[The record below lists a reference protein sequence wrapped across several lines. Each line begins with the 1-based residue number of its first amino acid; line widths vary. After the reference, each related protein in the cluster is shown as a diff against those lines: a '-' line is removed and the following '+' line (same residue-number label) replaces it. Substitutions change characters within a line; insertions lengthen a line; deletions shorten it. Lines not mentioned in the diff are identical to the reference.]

1 MAGVDCEL
9 LRKLDDIVPL
19 LLPQLPLLLMRS
31 DIILFRLE
39 LLLSPPRSNS
49 REDELTMVQ
58 LLCRVL
64 ISLPS
69 WDVDAYGCCVLCRMF
84 A

>member
-9 LRKLDDIVPL
+9 LRKLDDNVNVPL
-19 LLPQLPLLLMRS
+19 LLPQLPLLLMR
-31 DIILFRLE
+31 FRLE
-39 LLLSPPRSNS
+39 LLLNPPRSNS
-49 REDELTMVQ
+49 REDELTMLQ
-58 LLCRVL
+58 LLCLVL

-69 WDVDAYGCCVLCRMF
+69 WDVDPACVLCRMF